1 MKAMILAAGKGTRVR
16 PITYMIPKPMI
27 PILHK
32 PVMEFLVELLRRHG
46 FDQIMI
52 NTSHLADQIED
63 YFRDGQQWGVHI
75 GFSFEG
81 YFEDGKPVAQAIGSA
96 GGLKKIQDFSGFFD
110 DTFVVLCGDA
120 LIDLNITE
128 VLRYHWRKGAMATVV
143 LRRMEPDLVSN
154 YGVVVTDEEGRI
166 LTFQEKP
173 AQADA
178 LSNLTNTGIYI
189 FEPEIFDYIPSG
201 QSFDIGGDLFPDLV
215 KAGVPFYGMEADFQ
229 WVDIG
234 RTPDYYEAIHK
245 ILKGEV
251 TGVGIPGRQV
261 APGIWTGI
269 NLKMNWDRV
278 NITPPVYIGSSS
290 QIADGVKIIGP
301 TSIGMGCVLNEGC
314 VVDQSVIFNY
324 TQIAR
329 GVTLRQQ
336 MVLGKYCISSDGETI
351 DTEETDLSWLIGD
364 ARRTPASP
372 IQPLIA
378 RRMTSL

>member
-1 MKAMILAAGKGTRVR
+1 MKAMILAAGKGTRVQ
-16 PITYMIPKPMI
+16 PITHMIPKPMI

-52 NTSHLADQIED
+52 NTSHLAHQIED
-63 YFRDGQQWGVHI
+63 YFRDGQQWGVQI

-81 YFEDGKPVAQAIGSA
+81 YFEGGEPIAQALGSA

-120 LIDLNITE
+120 LIDLDITE
-128 VLRYHWRKGAMATVV
+128 MLRHHWRKGAMATVV
-143 LRRMEPDLVSN
+143 LRKVEPELVSS
-154 YGVVVTDEEGRI
+154 YGVVVTDAEGRI
-166 LTFQEKP
+166 QTFQEKP
-173 AQADA
+173 SQQEA
-178 LSNLTNTGIYI
+178 LSNLINTGIYI
-189 FEPEIFDYIPSG
+189 FEPEIFNYIPSG
-201 QSFDIGGDLFPDLV
+201 QAYDIGGDLFPQLV
-215 KAGVPFYGMEADFQ
+215 ASGVPFYGVEADFQ

-234 RTPDYYEAIHK
+234 QTPDYYEAIHK
-245 ILKGEV
+245 ILRGEV
-251 TGVGIPGRQV
+251 TGVKIPGQQV
-261 APGIWTGI
+261 APGIWTGV
-269 NLKMNWDRV
+269 NLKINWDRV

-314 VVDQSVIFNY
+314 IVDQSVIFNY

-372 IQPLIA
+372 LQPTNS
-378 RRMTSL
+378 RRAFL